1 MHNLLILSKADDTN
15 VYTNLRR
22 TYKPILSEYF
32 VNWNERY
39 NHSHTQI
46 KDILNTL
53 VLNRD
58 EWCELHWKR
67 IKNSFFAGIST
78 DEIEKIYDNIIF
90 IRKNNCASIY
100 DYRRYL
106 EKKDSN
112 SEIKKKVEIL
122 LISG

>member
-1 MHNLLILSKADDTN
+1 MPTRQPANRLRLSLAHNNVSNTN
-15 VYTNLRR
+15 
-22 TYKPILSEYF
+22 
-32 VNWNERY
+32 
-39 NHSHTQI
+39 
-46 KDILNTL
+46 ILNTL

-67 IKNSFFAGIST
+67 IKNSFFTGIST
-78 DEIEKIYDNIIF
+78 DEIERIYDNIIF

-106 EKKDSN
+106 EKKDSH

-122 LISG
+122 LISGIISSPRFTV